1 DRRRPA
7 EGSHGSGSV
16 VEQHSFCRS
25 SDGNEVLALT
35 EKIASRFIWAL
46 ELLDI
51 QPNDRI
57 LEIGCGHGVAVSMIG
72 DLLDQGRITG
82 IDRSFDMVELAR
94 LRNRDHLKSGK
105 AVVQPVSLDRAD
117 LGDERFDRVFAINVS
132 LFEQQADRSLD
143 IIRDALVPGGRL
155 FVFFQPPN
163 SSKTRELADRT
174 IGNLEANGFL
184 IERVSFKDLDPAT
197 ATCIEATVA

>member
-1 DRRRPA
+1 
-7 EGSHGSGSV
+7 

-57 LEIGCGHGVAVSMIG
+57 LEIGCGHGVAVSLIG
-72 DLLDQGRITG
+72 DLLDQGRVTG

-117 LGDERFDRVFAINVS
+117 LGGERFDRVFAINVS